1 VVLYRLMIMN
11 PYVLSIFAA
20 FLVGFHIFSIKYLRV
35 TRVSTFLFYV
45 LAIASFGIFIAS
57 RYFAFVASSALPIT
71 VIHLILN
78 LSIIISTALSIL
90 VYKTE
95 IIWSY
100 FLLGVVLMMIG
111 VCFIELSIKYHYGK
125 DIKN

>member
-1 VVLYRLMIMN
+1 
-11 PYVLSIFAA
+11 
-20 FLVGFHIFSIKYLRV
+20 
-35 TRVSTFLFYV
+35 
-45 LAIASFGIFIAS
+45 
-57 RYFAFVASSALPIT
+57 VASSALPIT

-95 IIWSY
+95 INWAY

-111 VCFIELSIKYHYGK
+111 VCFIELSIKYHF
-125 DIKN
+125 KNT